1 LSLLSSPKWEAE
13 ARASTRRTWLLNARR
28 GLASPEVL
36 LQVLRAQQQLRRCDV
51 VPLSVRLRG
60 RVRVEK
66 YQGRIEVGERVRM
79 EARTLPIEMV
89 AWRDAL
95 LRIGAGTFI
104 NYAVS
109 LSAHASVE
117 IGEHC
122 MIGNYAVIMDSDYHD
137 LLDRTKPGRPEP
149 IVIEDDVWIGI
160 RATILKGVHIG
171 RRSVIGAG
179 AVVTTDIP
187 PDSLALGVPAR
198 VVKHLDSPE

>member
-1 LSLLSSPKWEAE
+1 
-13 ARASTRRTWLLNARR
+13 
-28 GLASPEVL
+28 VL

-160 RATILKGVHIG
+160 RATILKGVRIG

-187 PDSLALGVPAR
+187 PDSLAIGVPAR
-198 VVKHLDSPE
+198 VVKQLDTPE